1 MYYLEVKIK
10 NKNKSINDPSNFISN
25 VINAQNSLG
34 QNISLDCFESEKL
47 IELGFCYNFST
58 NGFSIQKDFNLKQ
71 LKELTKEVN
80 KLEDHILTHGFIE
93 LKLYKNKLYFWDK
106 SLIYEGL
113 DTFEYCLKYHNTL
126 ELNKLT
132 VLTKSNTIN
141 EDLLNLIDYTRRYS
155 TPTIEF
161 ITQNC
166 MWDKKKGYKILKDF
180 ISNENEYLSK
190 NYEKRY
196 QYSS

>member
-1 MYYLEVKIK
+1 MYYLEVKIE
-10 NKNKSINDPSNFISN
+10 NKNKSIDDSSNFISD
-25 VINAQNSLG
+25 VINAQNNLG
-34 QNISLDCFESEKL
+34 QKKSLNCFESEKL
-47 IELGFCYNFST
+47 TELGFIYNTST
-58 NGFSIQKDFNLKQ
+58 NGFSIQRDFTLKQ

-80 KLEDHILTHGFIE
+80 KLNNHILTHGFIE
-93 LKLYKNKLYFWDK
+93 LKIYKNKLYFWDK

-126 ELNKLT
+126 KLNKLI

-155 TPTIEF
+155 TPTTEF

-166 MWDKKKGYKILKDF
+166 MWDKREGYKILKDF
-180 ISNENEYLSK
+180 ISNENEYIQINYVK
-190 NYEKRY
+190 NY
-196 QYSS
+196 

>member
-1 MYYLEVKIK
+1 MYYLEVKIE
-10 NKNKSINDPSNFISN
+10 NNNKSIDDSSNFISD
-25 VINAQNSLG
+25 VINAQNNLG
-34 QNISLDCFESEKL
+34 QKRSLNCFENEKL
-47 IELGFCYNFST
+47 IELGFIYNSTT

-80 KLEDHILTHGFIE
+80 KLNNHILTHGFIE
-93 LKLYKNKLYFWDK
+93 LKIYKNKLYFWDK

-126 ELNKLT
+126 KLNKLI

-155 TPTIEF
+155 TPTTEF

-166 MWDKKKGYKILKDF
+166 MWDKREGYKILKDF
-180 ISNENEYLSK
+180 ISNENEYIQINYAK
-190 NYEKRY
+190 NY
-196 QYSS
+196 